1 MADRSLDVWLNEW
14 LVGRLDQEGGRLQFT
29 YEAAWLAHDSAVP
42 LSVSLPLRAESY
54 DDRASRPFFAGLLP
68 EQEKR
73 DQVARALGVSPRND
87 FALLDGVGGECAGAV
102 TFTHPGEK
110 PVEVPADADYRFLD
124 DKQLAEVLAKIP
136 DRPFLAGE
144 KDIRLSLAGAQDKL
158 PICLIQGRIAL
169 PLHGAPSSHIIKPPI
184 RRIEGSVYNE
194 GFCIALAKAIG
205 LNVVE
210 ADIRHAGS
218 SAYLL
223 VRRYDREGL
232 PPAHLVRMHQEDF
245 CQALGIPPE
254 LKYENEGGPS
264 LADCFALLRRTA
276 RPAALYLT
284 QLLDTVIFNVLV
296 GNHDAH
302 GKNYSLIYSAR
313 DARLAPAYDV
323 VCTAVYSEL
332 TDRMAMKIGGH
343 YEFDRVMPRHWERFA
358 KEAGL
363 SAPLTRRRVLDMAE
377 RLPDAATAAQ
387 ASIAEAHEAGPILAR
402 VVKLV
407 TARCKLTRERF
418 ATG

>member
-29 YEAAWLAHDSAVP
+29 YDPAWLAHIGAVP
-42 LSVSLPLRAESY
+42 LSVSLPLRAEPY

-73 DQVARALGVSPRND
+73 DQVARALGVSPHND

-102 TFTHPGEK
+102 TFTHPGKK
-110 PVEVPADADYRFLD
+110 PLEAPADTDYRFLD

-158 PICLIQGRIAL
+158 PVCVIEGRVAL
-169 PLHGAPSSHIIKPPI
+169 PLHGAPSSHIIKPPL

-194 GFCIALAKAIG
+194 AFCAALAKSIG
-205 LNVVE
+205 LRAAE
-210 ADIRHAGS
+210 AEIRHVENS
-218 SAYLL
+218 PYLL
-223 VRRYDREGL
+223 VRRYDREGV
-232 PPAHLVRMHQEDF
+232 PPDRLIRLHQEDF

-254 LKYENEGGPS
+254 LKYESEGGPS
-264 LADCFALLRRTA
+264 LADCFALLRNTT

-284 QLLDTVIFNVLV
+284 QLLDAVIFNALI

-302 GKNYSLIYSAR
+302 GKNYSLVYAAEGAR
-313 DARLAPAYDV
+313 FAPVYDL
-323 VCTAVYSEL
+323 VCTAIYPEL
-332 TDRMAMKIGGH
+332 TPRMAMKIGGY
-343 YEFDRVMPRHWERFA
+343 YEFDRILPRHWERFA
-358 KEAGL
+358 NDAGL

-377 RLPDAATAAQ
+377 RLPDAATAVR
-387 ASIAEAHEAGPILAR
+387 ASFAESHEAGPVLAR
-402 VVKLV
+402 VVDLIA
-407 TARCKLTRERF
+407 ARCKLTRERSS
-418 ATG
+418 G